1 MERDA
6 IETGGNVNFLISR
19 ILFDLSPTKYF
30 YIYMY
35 FIFFIA
41 AYVYGFYISEYSGI
55 TPFAKSMVL
64 ASPQLRLV
72 NDVAFFYELII
83 FLILMLRYYFYGL
96 NVKTKYGI
104 RKHERRLQSSNGGEG
119 NRYFIAKIGV
129 IFLLDVI
136 FLRYGVFVFLESGDT
151 PKMRRMIENSQ
162 FLLYLY
168 MVFGFILDLFIFIIT
183 IFILELRK
191 YI

>member
-191 YI
+191 HI